1 MQRMQAFA
9 QCVGLLLTTQGTR
22 IKWRDDLVTTIT
34 GHNSDSKVFAAF
46 VPIMVPEG
54 LKLKRRLKNVYTTP
68 RTLADFICQ
77 TIIQENIQA
86 WPIANGTEEG
96 HIAVANAPWFW
107 GDPELQ
113 TVRHVAVAVAK
124 VDHYVFM

>member
-1 MQRMQAFA
+1 MQAFA

-22 IKWRDDLVTTIT
+22 IKWRDDLVTTCT
-34 GHNSDSKVFAAF
+34 GNYSDSKVFAAF

-68 RTLADFICQ
+68 QTLADFICQ
-77 TIIQENIQA
+77 ALVQENIQA
-86 WPIANGTEEG
+86 WTIAKVAGEG
-96 HIAVANAPWFW
+96 HIAIVNAPWFW

-113 TVRHVAVAVAK
+113 IVRHVAVAVAK